1 MDTKKVIDRVEPES
15 ATGRLL
21 FGILLLGFGAL
32 LLRRSK
38 KGMSGWALIGSL
50 VSSGVIMLVQSIFE
64 LRKAESAAGD

>member
-1 MDTKKVIDRVEPES
+1 VRVVHVIFAQLVGRWVCTVERTLSGRGGVPVDT
-15 ATGRLL
+15 
-21 FGILLLGFGAL
+21 
-32 LLRRSK
+32 K